1 MNNGQSTNMRRRIL
15 LAGLL
20 FLLSSLAFAQNVEN
34 QLMDAVALYN
44 NRNFAQSRT
53 LLQTLS
59 KAAPDNDAVWY
70 YLGLDEAMLGNADAA
85 AAHFR
90 KAVELDPHNY
100 WYKRRL
106 ADLYQAAGEDDMVI
120 QMDES
125 ILSEFPDKTEVL
137 YDLLGLYLKKQE
149 FEKAL
154 RALDDIEKTAGPSEQ
169 VAQTRYDILRQ
180 LGRDADALQVLVD
193 FNDQFTSPSILS
205 MMGDYYLSERKD
217 SLSLACYDEA
227 LRTQSDY
234 VPAILGKS
242 EVYRLGRRYPEYFAT
257 LDAFIDNENVPVQ
270 AKGMYMGNVV
280 RSLDPK
286 LINLHRDGFDEVV
299 DRLVDRHPSD
309 TAALATAGG
318 YYYATGRL
326 DKGVDCF
333 TKAADLY
340 PESLNQTVS
349 CIQILMMAERWGEVR
364 DRCIAAFDRFQELG
378 FMEYLNSANY
388 YLKDY
393 DAVIRNCRYLIAR
406 EPKNTE
412 LVKSSWAQI
421 GDMHHLLGDSKSA
434 YKAYDKALKIDPSY
448 APVLNNYAYYLS
460 EEGKQLKKALSM
472 SRKTVEA
479 EPDNATYLDT
489 YGWILHLLGK
499 DKEAKPHFKHAML
512 YGGKDSAVQLDHYAE
527 VLYALGEYDLAQVY
541 WNQAKRTRKGRSP
554 TWTSGWPPASRPS
567 ANEAFPSYRPGAAPL
582 GGGGVRAGHPPPGI
596 PQGAAGE
603 GDRRH
608 QPPAQ
613 GQRPFFEP
621 GVDRPHAG
629 AAADC
634 RPTTA
639 CRPVTTPCPCTTTAW
654 YGAPTRTATAGSG
667 TCTSSPARTSAR
679 PSAASAT

>member
-20 FLLSSLAFAQNVEN
+20 SLLCSLAFAQNVEN

-85 AAHFR
+85 ASHFR

-106 ADLYQAAGEDDMVI
+106 ADLYQAAGEDEMVI

-125 ILSEFPDKTEVL
+125 ILAEFPDKTEVL
-137 YDLLGLYLKKQE
+137 YDLLGLYLKKEE

-154 RALDDIEKTAGPSEQ
+154 RTLDDIEKTAGPSEQ
-169 VAQTRYDILRQ
+169 ATRTRYDILRQ
-180 LGRDADALQVLVD
+180 LNRDEEAIQTLVD
-193 FNDQFTSPSILS
+193 FNDQYTSPSILS
-205 MMGDYYLSERKD
+205 MMGDYYLSERRD
-217 SLSLACYDEA
+217 SLSLACYEEA

-234 VPAILGKS
+234 VPALLGKS
-242 EVYRLGRRYPEYFAT
+242 EVYRLGRRYPEYFKT
-257 LDAFIDNENVPVQ
+257 LDEFIDNGNVPVE
-270 AKGMYMGNVV
+270 AKGMYVGNLI

-318 YYYATGRL
+318 YFYATGQL

-333 TKAADLY
+333 KKAADLY
-340 PESLNQTVS
+340 PGSLNQTVS
-349 CIQILMMAERWGEVR
+349 CIQILMMAERWTEVR

-412 LVKSSWAQI
+412 LVKNCWSQI
-421 GDMHHLLGDSKSA
+421 GDMHHLLGDTKSA
-434 YKAYDKALKIDPSY
+434 YKAYDHALKLDPSY

-472 SRKTVEA
+472 SKKTVEA

-489 YGWILHLLGK
+489 YAWILHLLGK
-499 DKEAKPHFKHAML
+499 DKEAKPYFKHAML
-512 YGGKDSAVQLDHYAE
+512 YGGKDSAVIMDHYAE
-527 VLYALGEYDLAQVY
+527 VLYVLGEYDLAQVY
-541 WNQAKRTRKGRSP
+541 WSQAKAKNT
-554 TWTSGWPPASRPS
+554 
-567 ANEAFPSYRPGAAPL
+567 
-582 GGGGVRAGHPPPGI
+582 
-596 PQGAAGE
+596 E
-603 GDRRH
+603 GDI
-608 QPPAQ
+608 PDLE
-613 GQRPFFEP
+613 QR
-621 GVDRPHAG
+621 V
-629 AAADC
+629 AARLKAI
-634 RPTTA
+634 
-639 CRPVTTPCPCTTTAW
+639 
-654 YGAPTRTATAGSG
+654 GK
-667 TCTSSPARTSAR
+667 
-679 PSAASAT
+679 

>member
-1 MNNGQSTNMRRRIL
+1 MRRRIL

-20 FLLSSLAFAQNVEN
+20 LLLGPLAMAQGVEN

-85 AAHFR
+85 VSHLR

-106 ADLYQAAGEDDMVI
+106 ADLYQAAGEDEMVI

-125 ILSEFPDKTEVL
+125 ILAEFPDKTEVL
-137 YDLLGLYLKKQE
+137 YDLLSLYLRKDE

-154 RALDDIEKTAGPSEQ
+154 RILDDIEKTAGPGEQ
-169 VAQTRYDILRQ
+169 VTRTRYDILRQ
-180 LGRDADALQVLVD
+180 LDRDEEAIQALVD

-205 MMGDYYLSERKD
+205 MMGDYYLSEHRD
-217 SLSLACYDEA
+217 SLSLACYEEA

-242 EVYRLGRRYPEYFAT
+242 EVYRLGRNYPAYFAA
-257 LDAFIDNENVPVQ
+257 LDDFIDNDNIPLE
-270 AKGMYMGNVV
+270 AKGMYVGNVL

-286 LINLHRDGFDEVV
+286 IVNLHRDGFDGMV
-299 DRLVDRHPSD
+299 DRLVAKHPSD
-309 TAALATAGG
+309 SVSLSTAGG
-318 YYYATGRL
+318 YYFATGRL

-333 TKAADLY
+333 KKAADLY

-349 CIQILMMAERWGEVR
+349 CIQSLMMAERWDEVR

-378 FMEYLNSANY
+378 FLEYLNSANY

-406 EPKNTE
+406 EPKNDE
-412 LVKSSWAQI
+412 LVKNCWSQI
-421 GDMHHLLGDSKSA
+421 GDMHHQLGDSKSA

-460 EEGKQLKKALSM
+460 LEGKQLKKALAM
-472 SRKTVEA
+472 SKKTVEA

-489 YGWILHLLGK
+489 YAWILHLQGRDK
-499 DKEAKPHFKHAML
+499 DAKPYFKHAML
-512 YGGKDSAVQLDHYAE
+512 YGGKDSAVIMDHYAE

-541 WNQAKRTRKGRSP
+541 WSQAKSTDTEGEIPDLETR
-554 TWTSGWPPASRPS
+554 
-567 ANEAFPSYRPGAAPL
+567 
-582 GGGGVRAGHPPPGI
+582 V
-596 PQGAAGE
+596 Q
-603 GDRRH
+603 
-608 QPPAQ
+608 
-613 GQRPFFEP
+613 
-621 GVDRPHAG
+621 
-629 AAADC
+629 
-634 RPTTA
+634 
-639 CRPVTTPCPCTTTAW
+639 
-654 YGAPTRTATAGSG
+654 
-667 TCTSSPARTSAR
+667 ARLKAIGK
-679 PSAASAT
+679 